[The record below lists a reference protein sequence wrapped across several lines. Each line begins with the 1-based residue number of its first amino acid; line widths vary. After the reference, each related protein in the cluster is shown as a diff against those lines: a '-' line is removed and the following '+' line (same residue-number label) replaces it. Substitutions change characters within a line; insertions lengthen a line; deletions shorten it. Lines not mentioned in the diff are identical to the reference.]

1 MHPLLPSPPTPALPA
16 PAVSASCDTMPSPT
30 LLVLAAGMGSRYGGL
45 KQLDPVG
52 PGGET
57 ILDYA
62 VFDAIRAGFGRVV
75 FVIRRDFAEA
85 FQMQVVAKYAGHILV
100 DTVFQ
105 ALDALPPGATLPAG
119 REKPWG
125 TGHAVWCARHAITTP
140 FAVIGAD
147 DFFGRDAFLQLA
159 AFLKSAAPAAGHP
172 KYEARNPI
180 MANAG
185 VAPAFA
191 MIGYRLANTLSENGA
206 VARGVCTI
214 DTDHRLRTVVETTG
228 IRREDVGPGRTF
240 SGAEI
245 VSMNCWAF
253 TADFFPALDRQWR
266 EFIAARSH
274 ELKSEF
280 YLPEAV
286 SQQVAAGAASVEVRP
301 TSAEWFGVTFREDKP
316 RVQAALLELATR
328 GEYPMPLF
336 PASESIL

>member
-1 MHPLLPSPPTPALPA
+1 MA
-16 PAVSASCDTMPSPT
+16 SPT

-75 FVIRRDFAEA
+75 FVIRRDFAAA
-85 FQMQVVAKYAGHILV
+85 FQTQVVAKYAGHILV

-105 ALDALPPGATLPAG
+105 ALDALPPGASLPAG

-125 TGHAVWCARHAITTP
+125 TGHAVWCARDAIRTP

-159 AFLKSAAPAAGHP
+159 AFLKSAAPAISGSSSATSAT
-172 KYEARNPI
+172 EAPQHLPLPTV
-180 MANAG
+180 G
-185 VAPAFA
+185 VTPAFA
-191 MIGYRLANTLSENGA
+191 MVGYRLANTLSENGA
-206 VARGVCTI
+206 VARGVCAVGA
-214 DTDHRLRTVVETTG
+214 DGRLRTVVETTG

-240 SGAEI
+240 SGEEI

-253 TADFFPALDRQWR
+253 TADFFPALDRQWSA
-266 EFIAARSH
+266 FIAERGT

-286 SQQVAAGAASVEVRP
+286 SHQIAAGAATVAVHP

-316 RVQAALLELATR
+316 RVQAALLALATS
-328 GEYPMPLF
+328 GAYPMPLF
-336 PASESIL
+336 PATESIL

>member
-1 MHPLLPSPPTPALPA
+1 MAS
-16 PAVSASCDTMPSPT
+16 SAPT

-75 FVIRRDFAEA
+75 FVIRRDFADA
-85 FQMQVVAKYAGHILV
+85 FNSQVAAKYAGRIQV

-105 ALDALPPGATLPAG
+105 ALDALPPGAALPAG

-125 TGHAVWCARHAITTP
+125 TGHAVWCARDAIHEP

-147 DFFGRDAFLQLA
+147 DFFGRDAFVQLA
-159 AFLKSAAPAAGHP
+159 AFLSPLAPRPSAAGASPSPAT
-172 KYEARNPI
+172 
-180 MANAG
+180 
-185 VAPAFA
+185 FA
-191 MIGYRLANTLSENGA
+191 MVGYRLANTLSENGA
-206 VARGVCTI
+206 VARGVCTVGA
-214 DTDHRLRTVVETTG
+214 DGQLRTVVENTG
-228 IRREDVGPGRTF
+228 ILRTDVGPGRKYT
-240 SGAEI
+240 GEEI

-253 TADFFPALDRQWR
+253 TPAFFPALDRQWR
-266 EFIAARSH
+266 EFIAARGG

-286 SQQVAAGAASVEVRP
+286 SQQIAAGGATVAVRP

-316 RVQAALLELATR
+316 RVQAALAALAAR
-328 GEYPMPLF
+328 GDYPVPLF
-336 PASESIL
+336 PKS

>member
-1 MHPLLPSPPTPALPA
+1 
-16 PAVSASCDTMPSPT
+16 
-30 LLVLAAGMGSRYGGL
+30 MGSRYGGL

-75 FVIRRDFAEA
+75 FVIRRDFADA
-85 FQMQVVAKYAGHILV
+85 FATQVAAKYAGLIRV

-105 ALDALPPGATLPAG
+105 ALEALPPGVSIPTG

-125 TGHAVWCARHAITTP
+125 TGHAVWCARDAIHEP

-147 DFFGRDAFLQLA
+147 DFFGRDAFVQLA
-159 AFLKSAAPAAGHP
+159 AFLGSAAKPLSPLASHLSPATAAPAA
-172 KYEARNPI
+172 
-180 MANAG
+180 
-185 VAPAFA
+185 FA
-191 MIGYRLANTLSENGA
+191 MVGYRLANTLSENGA
-206 VARGVCTI
+206 VARGVCTAGA
-214 DTDHRLRTVVETTG
+214 DSRLRTVVENTG
-228 IRREDVGPGRTF
+228 IRREDVGPGRKFT
-240 SGAEI
+240 GEEI

-253 TADFFPALDRQWR
+253 TPAFFPALDLQWR
-266 EFIAARSH
+266 EFIAARGG

-286 SQQVAAGAASVEVRP
+286 SQQIVAGTATVEVCP

-316 RVQAALLELATR
+316 RVQAALAALAAR
-328 GEYPMPLF
+328 GDYPVPLF
-336 PASESIL
+336 PKL

>member
-1 MHPLLPSPPTPALPA
+1 
-16 PAVSASCDTMPSPT
+16 
-30 LLVLAAGMGSRYGGL
+30 MGSRYGGL

-75 FVIRRDFAEA
+75 FVIRRDFTDA
-85 FQMQVVAKYAGHILV
+85 FQAQVVAKYAGHILV
-100 DTVFQ
+100 ETVFQ
-105 ALDALPPGATLPAG
+105 ALDALPPGATLPSG

-125 TGHAVWCARHAITTP
+125 TGHAVWCARDAIRTP

-147 DFFGRDAFLQLA
+147 DFFGRDAFVQLA
-159 AFLKSAAPAAGHP
+159 AFLKSAATTATSSAAANPKPETQNPKPAKA
-172 KYEARNPI
+172 
-180 MANAG
+180 
-185 VAPAFA
+185 APAFA
-191 MIGYRLANTLSENGA
+191 MVGYRLANTLSENGA
-206 VARGVCTI
+206 VARGVCTVGG
-214 DTDHRLRTVVETTG
+214 DGRLQRVVEHTG

-240 SGAEI
+240 TGEEI

-266 EFIAARSH
+266 EFIAARGT

-286 SQQVAAGAASVEVRP
+286 SQQIAAGAATVEVRP
-301 TSAEWFGVTFREDKP
+301 TTAEWFGVTFREDKP
-316 RVQAALLELATR
+316 RVQGSLLDLATR

-336 PASESIL
+336 PATESML